1 MVSPTQRVK
10 VFRSEAED
18 LQRYLSGL
26 SPDAWSRP
34 SACERWMVADV
45 VAHLASALESYTG
58 NLTRGLAGDAS
69 PTPGR
74 PGPSTW
80 ITASAAERTLRAEDA
95 AQRIIAYR
103 ESLGDRLL
111 PTLHAAIDEFNQLL
125 NSLSAQDWDKLCY
138 HPRAE
143 IPAQNLVTY
152 AVLEVC
158 LHRWDIQSKLE
169 GEAHL
174 SAEGLRT
181 LIEHL
186 QEYMH
191 WTFAIDSEI
200 AKPRRYRFRLT
211 GAVSDDKDVVIGGQ
225 QARLAD
231 VDSPE
236 VDAVFRCDAENFLL
250 LMCGRIKF
258 SDALAG
264 SLLEPEDG
272 GGLPGEFSRWSQA
285 I

>member
-1 MVSPTQRVK
+1 MASPTERVK

-26 SPDAWSRP
+26 SPDARSRP
-34 SACERWMVADV
+34 SACERWTVADV
-45 VAHLASALESYTG
+45 AAHLASALEMYTR

-69 PTPGR
+69 PPPGR
-74 PGPSTW
+74 PAPGTW
-80 ITASAAERTLRAEDA
+80 TTASAAERALRAEDA
-95 AQRIIAYR
+95 AQRTIDYR

-125 NSLSAQDWDKLCY
+125 NSLSAQDWNKLCY

-143 IPAQNLVTY
+143 IPAQNLITY

-158 LHRWDIQSKLE
+158 LHHWDIQSKLE
-169 GEAHL
+169 ADAHL
-174 SAEGLRT
+174 SAEGVQT

-200 AKPRRYRFRLT
+200 AKPRRYRFRLK

-231 VDSPE
+231 AHNLE

-258 SDALAG
+258 SDAVVG
-264 SLLEPEDG
+264 GLLEPEDG
-272 GGLPGEFSRWSQA
+272 GGLPVEFSRWSQA